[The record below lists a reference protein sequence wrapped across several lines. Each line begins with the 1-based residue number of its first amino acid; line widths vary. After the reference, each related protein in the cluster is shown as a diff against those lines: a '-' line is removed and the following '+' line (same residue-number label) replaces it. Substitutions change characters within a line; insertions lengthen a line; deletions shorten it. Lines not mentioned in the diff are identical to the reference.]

1 MNDYQNLLRQYVDFP
16 AEGVIF
22 QDINPI
28 FSNWKSLQ
36 NCATDLEIACA
47 EMMPFCSKILAIE
60 ARGFI
65 LGSILADRLKTG
77 FVPIRKKG
85 KLPPYASI
93 LESSYNSEYS
103 SNSLTMDTSLI
114 EYNDKIIIFDDVLAT
129 GGTALAV
136 SNLLKH
142 EIENNRFA
150 PFDKHNICFAF
161 LLEIEGLKGKKHLC
175 EELNINKDNV
185 FSLIKV

>member
-1 MNDYQNLLRQYVDFP
+1 MKNYQNLVRQYVDFP
-16 AEGVIF
+16 IEGVVF

-36 NCATDLEIACA
+36 SCVNDLENTCN

-65 LGSILADRLKTG
+65 LGSILADRLKAG

-85 KLPPYASI
+85 KLPPYSSV
-93 LESSYNSEYS
+93 LESTYNSEYS
-103 SNSLTMDTSLI
+103 TNTLTLDTSLI
-114 EYNDKIIIFDDVLAT
+114 EYNDRIIIFDDVLAT

-136 SNLLKH
+136 AKLLKH

-161 LLEIEGLKGKKHLC
+161 LLEIEELKGKKHLC

-185 FSLIKV
+185 FSLIRI